1 MWEVLLKLNPD
12 VSVNYCTNVSYLG
25 NPKAL
30 RDKLVHSKL
39 KLTDDAERGN
49 FPCGRGNCEIC
60 NILTPGKEFKSTGE
74 LIQFVRMII
83 FCGKNYT
90 I

>member
-12 VSVNYCTNVSYLG
+12 VSVNYCTNVSSLG

-49 FPCGRGNCEIC
+49 FPCGRGNC
-60 NILTPGKEFKSTGE
+60 
-74 LIQFVRMII
+74 
-83 FCGKNYT
+83 
-90 I
+90 